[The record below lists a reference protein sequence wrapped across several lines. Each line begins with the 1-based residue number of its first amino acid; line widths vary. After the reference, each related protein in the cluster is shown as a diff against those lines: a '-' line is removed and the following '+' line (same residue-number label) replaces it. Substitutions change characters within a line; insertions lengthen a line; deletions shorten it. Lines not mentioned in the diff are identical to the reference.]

1 MKLMILIV
9 SNEDLKK
16 IKKIWMWLP
25 LLQMV
30 PEEIYRVLEEG
41 GSKEVK
47 SSSSDVPQSLEEFVA
62 EMKSNRFDAK
72 TFALRLKAMVCAASI
87 LILHLL

>member
-1 MKLMILIV
+1 MR
-9 SNEDLKK
+9 
-16 IKKIWMWLP
+16 LP

-41 GSKEVK
+41 ESKEVK
-47 SSSSDVPQSLEEFVA
+47 SSASDVPQSLEEFVA
-62 EMKSNRFDAK
+62 EMKSNRSDAK

-87 LILHLL
+87 LIQHWLQNLI